1 MIKKII
7 HPIIAGTT
15 ISLFSIIITTAIVL
29 IASVAKAENN
39 FYLKGGVGLNHINT
53 VRFSNHDFE
62 GKIKLANSFPLI
74 EVGIGYY
81 LSESIRTELLLD
93 YYFLFRTSET
103 STNPNNDIYKIS
115 SKTKANAL
123 MLNVYKDVLTIGYFT
138 PFIGGGIGIATL
150 KESASGY
157 AISQEDNVH
166 YSLNSI
172 HDKTVNRFA
181 YKLTVGTDVHLSNN
195 VTGEISYNYF
205 NLGNNKSKII
215 GGIHNIGN
223 RNYGIHNITLGMR
236 FAI

>member
-7 HPIIAGTT
+7 PFILAT
-15 ISLFSIIITTAIVL
+15 SFL
-29 IASVAKAENN
+29 ASSASAEEENN

-74 EVGIGYY
+74 ELGVGYRVN
-81 LSESIRTELLLD
+81 ESIRAELLLD

-123 MLNVYKDVLTIGYFT
+123 MLNVYKDVLTIGHFT
-138 PFIGGGIGIATL
+138 PFVGAGIGIATL

-157 AISQEDNVH
+157 AVSQEDNAH
-166 YSLNSI
+166 YSLDAMSG
-172 HDKTVNRFA
+172 KTVNRFA
-181 YKLTVGTDVHLSNN
+181 YKLTLGTDVRLSDN

>member
-7 HPIIAGTT
+7 PFILAAGFLV
-15 ISLFSIIITTAIVL
+15 SS
-29 IASVAKAENN
+29 ASAEEENN

-74 EVGIGYY
+74 ELGVGYRVN
-81 LSESIRTELLLD
+81 ESIRAELLLD

-123 MLNVYKDVLTIGYFT
+123 MLNVYKDIFTIGHFT
-138 PFIGGGIGIATL
+138 PFVGAGIGIATL

-157 AISQEDNVH
+157 AVSQEDNAH
-166 YSLNSI
+166 YSLDAI
-172 HDKTVNRFA
+172 HGKTVNRFA
-181 YKLTVGTDVHLSNN
+181 YKLTIGTDVYLSNN
-195 VTGEISYNYF
+195 VTAEISYNYF

-223 RNYGIHNITLGMR
+223 RNYGIHNITLGIR